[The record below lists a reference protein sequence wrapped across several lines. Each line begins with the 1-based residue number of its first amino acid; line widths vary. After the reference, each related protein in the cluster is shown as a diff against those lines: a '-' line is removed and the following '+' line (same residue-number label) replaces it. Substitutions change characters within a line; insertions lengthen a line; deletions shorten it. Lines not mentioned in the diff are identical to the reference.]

1 MSLQDRTGRLISGVF
16 VIDFAVKL
24 RKYIDKFED
33 L

>member
-16 VIDFAVKL
+16 VIYFVVKL